1 MGFYVKKDHP
11 LPSLARLN
19 TTNKTK
25 TFFHHP
31 FDVDNISMAPV
42 DNISMAPTG
51 I

>member
-25 TFFHHP
+25 IFFHYS
-31 FDVDNISMAPV
+31 FDVDNKSMAPV
-42 DNISMAPTG
+42 DNISMAPAD